1 MARDYDRD
9 RWGRHYNDDVERYD
23 RDDRRRRARS
33 DLDYGRE
40 RGFADSYDRERG
52 RGQYGARN
60 ISDNE
65 VDYRRDYGARGSD
78 LDYGR
83 GGRAYDRERDSG
95 RDYRRDY
102 EREDDRN
109 ARARGWRG
117 AEDDRLRYRGDD
129 RETGRRR
136 TTSDDDRS
144 RYANPY
150 DRDRYA
156 RDDDRARAQRN
167 ARDDSWV
174 EQVPDHYSRRGPYE
188 DYGESVLPQF
198 RDPSVHEADYERH
211 RSRRDDRDDRND
223 RSWWERTRDEV
234 ASWFGGSNREDD
246 RNYDRDDYSDE
257 ERRATMRGGHRGRGP
272 RDYRRADDR
281 IREEIN
287 DRMTD
292 DDFLDASQIEV
303 GVQNGE
309 VILAGYVFNRT
320 SKRRAE
326 QLAERVSG
334 VTNVENRLRVIPYGA
349 TAANNWDMRQNAGT
363 NQATDTNATTDT
375 TGTRDENDITNT
387 DTSASV
393 SAGNRST

>member
-9 RWGRHYNDDVERYD
+9 RWGRHYNDEVERYD
-23 RDDRRRRARS
+23 RDDRRWRARS

-40 RGFADSYDRERG
+40 RGPADSYDRERG

-65 VDYRRDYGARGSD
+65 VDYRRHYGGRGSD
-78 LDYGR
+78 LDYGY
-83 GGRAYDRERDSG
+83 GGRAYDRERDYG
-95 RDYRRDY
+95 RDYRRND
-102 EREDDRN
+102 ERDNDRTARVRGYRGTGDDRMS
-109 ARARGWRG
+109 
-117 AEDDRLRYRGDD
+117 YRGDD
-129 RETGRRR
+129 REMSRRY
-136 TTSDDDRS
+136 TSDDDRS

-150 DRDRYA
+150 DRNRYA
-156 RDDDRARAQRN
+156 RDEDRARRG

-174 EQVPDHYSRRGPYE
+174 EQVPDHYSRLGPYE
-188 DYGESVLPQF
+188 DYGWEAGESVLPEF

-211 RSRRDDRDDRND
+211 RSRRDDRND

-234 ASWFGGSNREDD
+234 ASWFGGSNREENRD
-246 RNYDRDDYSDE
+246 YDRDYDSDE
-257 ERRATMRGGHRGRGP
+257 ERRSLRGGHRGRGP

-363 NQATDTNATTDT
+363 NQATDTTATE
-375 TGTRDENDITNT
+375 TRDENDTANTN
-387 DTSASV
+387 TSASV

>member
-1 MARDYDRD
+1 MVRDYDRD
-9 RWGRHYNDDVERYD
+9 RWGRHYNDDIERYD
-23 RDDRRRRARS
+23 RDDRRWRAPS

-60 ISDNE
+60 LSDNE
-65 VDYRRDYGARGSD
+65 ADNRRDYGGRSSD
-78 LDYGR
+78 LDY
-83 GGRAYDRERDSG
+83 G

-102 EREDDRN
+102 ERDDR
-109 ARARGWRG
+109 AARGRASRG
-117 AEDDRLRYRGDD
+117 TEDDRLRYRADD

-136 TTSDDDRS
+136 YTSDDDR
-144 RYANPY
+144 N
-150 DRDRYA
+150 RYA
-156 RDDDRARAQRN
+156 RDDDRERARRG

-188 DYGESVLPQF
+188 DYGWEAGESVLPQF
-198 RDPSVHEADYERH
+198 RDPSVHEADYEQH
-211 RSRRDDRDDRND
+211 RSRRDDRND

-234 ASWFGGSNREDD
+234 ASWFGGANREDD
-246 RNYDRDDYSDE
+246 RNYNRDYDRDDYRDE
-257 ERRATMRGGHRGRGP
+257 ERRATARGGYRGRGP

-292 DDFLDASQIEV
+292 DDFLDASHLEV

-309 VILAGYVFNRT
+309 VVLAGYVFNRT

-326 QLAERVSG
+326 QIAERVSG

-349 TAANNWDMRQNAGT
+349 TAANNWDVRQNAET
-363 NQATDTNATTDT
+363 NQATDTTATDA
-375 TGTRDENDITNT
+375 RDENDITDT
-387 DTSASV
+387 STSASV
-393 SAGNRST
+393 TAGKRSS